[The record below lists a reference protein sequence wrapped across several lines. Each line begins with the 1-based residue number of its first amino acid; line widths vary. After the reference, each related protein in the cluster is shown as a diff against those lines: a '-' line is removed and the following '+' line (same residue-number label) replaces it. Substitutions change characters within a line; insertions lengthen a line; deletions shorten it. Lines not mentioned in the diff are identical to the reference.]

1 MEKRKLIEV
10 ALPLDA
16 INEASVREKSIRHGH
31 PSTLHLWWARR
42 PLAACRAVIWAS
54 LVDDPSSKPEL
65 FPTKES
71 QDKERERLFEILRQ
85 LVKWE
90 NSNDKSVLDGAR
102 AEIRKCYKGEIP
114 PIIDPFAGGGS
125 IPLEAKRLGLTTYAS
140 DLNPVAVLIN
150 RVMLEFPNK
159 FDGCP
164 PVHPNLQ
171 NSELKVWH
179 GLEGLAADIEAYGKW
194 MRDEAE
200 KRIGHL
206 YPKARNSEGKELTP
220 IAWIWARTVESPNPS
235 WNGHVPLVASWILRP
250 QKLVY
255 QTVKPVVW
263 VEPKIDQD
271 NQTILYNIRTGG
283 EPNYSRTI
291 ERGIGTCL
299 ATGSTIPNDWIVAET
314 RAGRMRYQLMAVVA
328 EGSIGKEYI
337 SVADKTIPNSYNFL
351 SSAITGEIEPGMSE
365 NVTRY
370 GLDYFEK
377 LFTHRQLTALA
388 TFSQL
393 TLTARKMLEQDISKV
408 DFIVPDSYT
417 EALTAL
423 LNIVVSKCADY
434 WSSLC
439 VWYKGSEV
447 VAHVFGRHAIGM
459 VWDFAEANPFSNSSG
474 NWMSK
479 INSVQ
484 QTVKGLPTTGRANV
498 FQANALDQVTK
509 YDKSAGVVVTDPP
522 YYNNICYAKISD
534 FFYVWLRKNLKDTY
548 PNEFSTLLTPKD
560 EELIADSRRHGSKT
574 EAKKHFELGMAEFMR
589 GVATSQHPKIPAT
602 LFYAYKAQENKDGK
616 VGSTGWDT
624 FLQSIIDSGMA
635 ITATWPMRTELSN
648 RSNAIKANALASS
661 VVLVCR
667 PRSKS
672 APLASRSEF
681 MSALQTELPD
691 AVRLMQSGNIA
702 PVDLPQSAIGPG
714 IGVFSR
720 YAKVVEA
727 DGSKMPVSEA
737 LALINDVL
745 GEILDGEEA
754 ELDAETRFALAWYE
768 QYGFEPES
776 SGNADSIARAKNTS
790 LQGIE
795 DSGIGEARAGKF
807 RLLKREELDPE
818 WSPTTDSR
826 LTIWEATQHMVLA
839 LEDSELRAAEILREL
854 GGKADSVFQLIS
866 VIYQK
871 ADHKGESQ
879 EAACY
884 NGLAM
889 AWPTL
894 RAQSSEPQ
902 AEQTALEG
910 TESQP

>member
-31 PSTLHLWWARR
+31 PSTLHIWWARR

-90 NSNDKSVLDGAR
+90 NSNNENVLEEAR
-102 AEIRKCYKGEIP
+102 AEIRKCFKGEIP
-114 PIIDPFAGGGS
+114 PIVDPFAGGGS
-125 IPLEAKRLGLTTYAS
+125 IPLEAKRLGLKTYAS

-159 FDGCP
+159 FDGYP
-164 PVHPNLQ
+164 PVHPSLQ

-179 GLEGLAADIEAYGKW
+179 GLEGLAADVETYGKW

-206 YPKARNSEGKELTP
+206 YPKVKNSDGKELTP
-220 IAWIWARTVESPNPS
+220 IAWIWARTVESPDPS
-235 WNGHVPLVASWILRP
+235 WNGHVPLIKSWILRP
-250 QKLVY
+250 EKE
-255 QTVKPVVW
+255 TKTAIKPIIW
-263 VEPKIDQD
+263 IEPLIDRKSCD
-271 NQTILYNIRTGG
+271 IRYHIREGGRPIDEGTIN
-283 EPNYSRTI
+283 
-291 ERGIGTCL
+291 RGIGTCI
-299 ATGSTIPNDWIVAET
+299 ATESVIATNYIAAEAQ
-314 RAGRMRYQLMAVVA
+314 AGRMKHQLMAIVA
-328 EGSIGKEYI
+328 RDKRGKVYLPATSEHAVIANLPIPEGVPIGK
-337 SVADKTIPNSYNFL
+337 L
-351 SSAITGEIEPGMSE
+351 EPGMSE
-365 NVTRY
+365 RVTRY
-370 GLDYFEK
+370 GCNSFAK
-377 LFTHRQLTALA
+377 LYTNRQLTALTTFLSLIPELNRELNQHSKKHQSSKSDHYNKALA
-388 TFSQL
+388 TLL
-393 TLTARKMLEQDISKV
+393 TLAISR
-408 DFIVPDSYT
+408 
-417 EALTAL
+417 
-423 LNIVVSKCADY
+423 CADY
-434 WSSLC
+434 WSSHC
-439 VWYKGSEV
+439 GWNISSEGLRG
-447 VAHVFGRHAIGM
+447 VFERQAIGM
-459 VWDFAEANPFSNSSG
+459 VWDFAELNPLSNSFSN
-474 NWMSK
+474 WTAMV
-479 INSVQ
+479 NSI
-484 QTVKGLPTTGRANV
+484 KKAIIALPTTGFGKASQIDARIKLKNYSNIV
-498 FQANALDQVTK
+498 I
-509 YDKSAGVVVTDPP
+509 STDPP
-522 YYNNICYAKISD
+522 YYDNIGYAEISD
-534 FFYVWLRKNLKDTY
+534 FFYVWLRPNLAEIYQK
-548 PNEFSTLLTPKD
+548 EFATLLTPKS
-560 EELIADSRRHGSKT
+560 EELIADSHRHGSKT
-574 EAKKHFELGMAEFMR
+574 EAKKHFESGMVEFMKE
-589 GVATSQHPKIPAT
+589 VATSQHPEIPAT
-602 LFYAYKAQENKDGK
+602 LFYAYKAQENEDGK
-616 VGSTGWDT
+616 VKSTGWDT
-624 FLQSIIDSGMA
+624 FLQSVIDSGMR
-635 ITATWPMRTELSN
+635 ITATWPMRTE
-648 RSNAIKANALASS
+648 RSGRPNANKANALASS

-681 MSALQTELPD
+681 MSALQAELPD

-745 GEILDGEEA
+745 GEILDGQEA

-818 WSPTTDSR
+818 WSPKTDSR

-839 LEDSELRAAEILREL
+839 LENSELRAAEILREL
-854 GGKADSVFQLIS
+854 GGKAESVFQLIYML
-866 VIYQK
+866 YQK
-871 ADHKGESQ
+871 ADLKSWSQ

-894 RAQSSEPQ
+894 RAQSSETQ
-902 AEQTALEG
+902 TEQTAFEG
-910 TESQP
+910 VESQP

>member
-31 PSTLHLWWARR
+31 PSTLHIWWARR

-90 NSNDKSVLDGAR
+90 NSNNENVLEEAR
-102 AEIRKCYKGEIP
+102 AEIRKCFKGEIP
-114 PIIDPFAGGGS
+114 PIVDPFAGGGS
-125 IPLEAKRLGLTTYAS
+125 IPLEAKRLGLKTYAS

-159 FDGCP
+159 FDGYP
-164 PVHPNLQ
+164 PVHPSLQ

-179 GLEGLAADIEAYGKW
+179 GLEGLAADVEAYGKW

-206 YPKARNSEGKELTP
+206 YPKVKNSDGKELTP
-220 IAWIWARTVESPNPS
+220 IAWIWARTVKSPDPS
-235 WNGHVPLVASWILRP
+235 WNGHVPLVTSWTLRREKKNNSRSRP
-250 QKLVY
+250 A
-255 QTVKPVVW
+255 VW
-263 VEPKIDQD
+263 IEPKINGDLH
-271 NQTILYNIRTGG
+271 TISYAIREGG
-283 EPNYSRTI
+283 QPSYKRTV
-291 ERGIGTCL
+291 RGGVGTCL
-299 ATGSTIPNDWIVAET
+299 ATGTAIPNDYIVTEAQ
-314 RAGRMRYQLMAVVA
+314 AGRLGYQMMAVVCEDKRRKIYLPVTQECINA
-328 EGSIGKEYI
+328 ADLVFPESVPNGKLDPGI
-337 SVADKTIPNSYNFL
+337 S
-351 SSAITGEIEPGMSE
+351 ER
-365 NVTRY
+365 VTRY
-370 GLDYFEK
+370 GYDSFPK
-377 LFTHRQLTALA
+377 LFTNRQVTALVV
-388 TFSQL
+388 F
-393 TLTARKMLEQDISKV
+393 LEIAIEIKQKLQQDIES
-408 DFIVPDSYT
+408 SNGTSSALYL
-417 EALTAL
+417 EAITTLMSV
-423 LNIVVSKCADY
+423 VVSKCTDY
-434 WSSLC
+434 WSNLC
-439 VWYKGSEV
+439 IWEKTGEII
-447 VAHVFGRHAIGM
+447 AHVFGRQAIAM
-459 VWDFAEANPFSNSSG
+459 VWDFVEANPFSSSTG
-474 NWMSK
+474 NWLSMVNWVTK
-479 INSVQ
+479 VIRQ
-484 QTVKGLPTTGRANV
+484 LPTTGVAEVTQIDARERVRNMSNV
-498 FQANALDQVTK
+498 II
-509 YDKSAGVVVTDPP
+509 STDPP
-522 YYNNICYAKISD
+522 YYDNIGYAEISD
-534 FFYVWLRKNLKDTY
+534 FFYVWLRPNLVEIY
-548 PNEFSTLLTPKD
+548 PKEFSTLLTPKD
-560 EELIADSRRHGSKT
+560 DELIADSHRHGSKSK
-574 EAKKHFELGMAEFMR
+574 AKRHFESGMAEFMR
-589 GVATSQHPKIPAT
+589 EVAITQHSNIPAT
-602 LFYAYKAQENKDGK
+602 LFYAYKAQETRNGK
-616 VGSTGWDT
+616 IGSTGWAI
-624 FLQSIIDSGMA
+624 FLQSVIDSGMR
-635 ITATWPMRTELSN
+635 ITATWPMRTERPS
-648 RSNAIKANALASS
+648 RPTAVKSNALASS

-667 PRSKS
+667 PRSES

-754 ELDAETRFALAWYE
+754 ELDAETRFALAWYD
-768 QYGFEPES
+768 QYGFEPGP
-776 SGNADSIARAKNTS
+776 SGDADNVARAKNTS

-795 DSGIGEARAGKF
+795 DSGIGKARAGKF

-854 GGKADSVFQLIS
+854 GGKADSVFQLIY
-866 VIYQK
+866 VLYQK

-902 AEQTALEG
+902 AEQTAFEG